1 MLRIIIFTCLCLFSC
16 LVSAKK
22 NAPLFQV
29 DMIVFTTSQ
38 TAASSNEQDRPLLVA
53 PSINQAIPLQATISK
68 AITPYHLLPN
78 SASQL
83 RDQYWALHHKPQ
95 YQILFHYSWLQPGNN
110 KKPMALSFTNTAGLN
125 VEGTVQI
132 QQSNYYLLDTALLF
146 TAPERPNAAF
156 MFTQKQRLKP
166 GVVYYLDHPQAGML
180 IKVHTIT

>member
-22 NAPLFQV
+22 NTPLFQV

-38 TAASSNEQDRPLLVA
+38 TSASSNEHHRPPLVA
-53 PSINQAIPLQATISK
+53 PTINQAIPLQTTTSK
-68 AITPYHLLPN
+68 AITPYHLLPG
-78 SASQL
+78 SSSQL
-83 RDQYWALHHKPQ
+83 RDEYWALNHRPQ
-95 YQILFHYSWLQPGNN
+95 YQILFHYSWLQPSNN
-110 KKPMALSFTNTAGLN
+110 KKPMALSFTNKAGLN
-125 VEGTVQI
+125 VEGSVQI

-146 TAPERPNAAF
+146 SAPERTNAAF

>member
-1 MLRIIIFTCLCLFSC
+1 MIRIIIYTCLCLFSC
-16 LVSAKK
+16 LLSAKK
-22 NAPLFQV
+22 NTPLLQV
-29 DMIVFTTSQ
+29 DIIVFTDLQAS
-38 TAASSNEQDRPLLVA
+38 ASSKEHDRSPLIA
-53 PSINQAIPLQATISK
+53 PTINQAIPLQTTISK
-68 AITPYHLLPN
+68 AITPYHLLP
-78 SASQL
+78 SSSSQL
-83 RDQYWALHHKPQ
+83 RDEYWALNHKTQ

-132 QQSNYYLLDTALLF
+132 QQSNYYLLDTALF
-146 TAPERPNAAF
+146 FSAPERTNAAF